1 MHDKRLFLLDAMA
14 LIYRAH
20 FVFISNPRIT
30 SVGLNTSAVFGFTL
44 TLLELLEKEK
54 PSHIGVAFESTT
66 ITHREQ
72 KFADYKAHREPPP
85 EDLIK
90 AIPYVQQLLR
100 GFGIPVLQVDGY
112 EADDV
117 MGTLAV
123 KAAKKGY
130 QVYLMTP
137 DKDFAQLVNDKILLY
152 RPGLA
157 GKPHEVLGV
166 EGVMEKYGVHPDR
179 VTDLLGLKGD
189 ASDNIPGIPR
199 IGDKTAVQL
208 LQQFGT
214 LEEVIAR
221 VGEITKP
228 ALRASIIEN
237 ADMGRFSKELATIH
251 TDVPIAFDEEA
262 LHLTPPDKPALEEL
276 FRELE
281 FRSIAKRVFGESPTE
296 TDKPAVKKKKTASD
310 QATLDFGDGDDTTA
324 PDADAEAA
332 ERIATPYNTA
342 ATVPHTYVI
351 ADTSAIRK
359 EIVKA
364 VTANKA
370 FCFDTE
376 TTSLESLTAE
386 IVGLSIAITPHEAWY
401 VPFPPS
407 FEEAKKVVHE
417 FVPIFTDARIR
428 KIGQNMKYDLAILR
442 RYGLEVAGELYDT
455 MLAHYCIRSD
465 GKHGMDAMS
474 RAYLHYDPISI
485 ETLIGKKGKNQLNTR
500 QVAVEKLA
508 EYAAEDADVTLQLH
522 HKLDPQLDKED
533 TRKLFE
539 SVEMPLMPVL
549 LDMEWEGV
557 RIDVDF
563 LQSYSNELEK
573 ELHVLEHQIY
583 KLAGNE
589 FNINSPKQLGEVLFG
604 KLKLGGKP
612 KLTATGQYATDE
624 ETLTY
629 LASEHEVP
637 AKVLEFRGLT
647 KLKGTYVDAL
657 PLLVN
662 PRTGRVHTSFN
673 QSVAVTGRLSSNNPN
688 LQNIPIRTD
697 RGREVRKA
705 FIPRDDKHTLLSA
718 DYSQI
723 ELRLMAHLSGDEA
736 MRKAFASGEDI
747 HTSTAARVFG
757 VALQEV
763 DFDMRRKAKMVNFG
777 IIYGITPFG
786 LAQRL
791 GIDRTE
797 AKRIID
803 AYFAQYPDVSRF
815 MKDCVENARM
825 RGYAQTLMGRRHYLP
840 NLTSRN
846 ATVRGFAER
855 NAINTPLQGTAA
867 ELIKLA
873 MIQLHKRMR
882 EEGFAGKMIL
892 QVHDELLF
900 DVPKNEVEK
909 LRPVVQAC
917 MQTAMK
923 LAVPLEV
930 STGVGANWLDAH

>member
-1 MHDKRLFLLDAMA
+1 MQDKRLFLLDAMA

-20 FVFISNPRIT
+20 FVFITNPRIT
-30 SVGLNTSAVFGFTL
+30 STGLNTSAAYGFTL

-54 PSHIGVAFESTT
+54 PSHIGVAFESRTPT
-66 ITHREQ
+66 LREQ
-72 KFADYKAHREPPP
+72 KYAEYKAHREPPP

-90 AIPYVQQLLR
+90 AIPYVQKLLH
-100 GFGIPVLQVDGY
+100 GFGIPVLQADGY

-123 KAAKKGY
+123 KAAAKNY
-130 QVYLMTP
+130 TVYLMTP

-208 LQQFGT
+208 LQQFGS
-214 LEEVIAR
+214 LEEIISRAN
-221 VGEITKP
+221 EISKP
-228 ALRASIIEN
+228 ALRTSILEN
-237 ADMGRFSKELATIH
+237 AEMGRFSKELATIH
-251 TDVPIAFDEEA
+251 IDVPVDFDEAA
-262 LHLTPPDKPALEEL
+262 LSLTPPDKPVLEEL

-281 FRSIAKRVFGESPTE
+281 FRTVAKRVFGDGAAPA
-296 TDKPAVKKKKTASD
+296 TDKPAAAKKAKGDKD
-310 QATLDFGDGDDTTA
+310 QAQLDFGDAEPA
-324 PDADAEAA
+324 PAENDGS
-332 ERIATPYNTA
+332 PYKTA
-342 ATVPHTYVI
+342 ADTPHTYTI
-351 ADTSAIRK
+351 ADTPAIRK
-359 EIVKA
+359 NMVATIKA
-364 VTANKA
+364 AGQ

-386 IVGLSIAITPHEAWY
+386 IVGLSVSIKPHEAWY
-401 VPFPPS
+401 VPFPPE
-407 FEEAKKVVHE
+407 FEAAKIILHE
-417 FVPIFTDARIR
+417 VAPVFTDAGIR

-442 RYGLEVAGELYDT
+442 TYGVEVQGELFDT
-455 MLAHYCIRSD
+455 MLAHYCIRGD

-485 ETLIGKKGKNQLNTR
+485 ETLIGKKGKNQLSMR
-500 QVAVEKLA
+500 QVPVEKLA
-508 EYAAEDADVTLQLH
+508 EYAAEDADVTLQLQQ
-522 HKLDPQLDKED
+522 KLNPLLDKEQ

-539 SVEMPLMPVL
+539 TVEMPLMPVL

-557 RIDVDF
+557 RIDVGF
-563 LQSYSNELEK
+563 LKAYSTELEK
-573 ELHVLEHQIY
+573 ELHTLEHQIY
-583 KLAGNE
+583 QLAGE
-589 FNINSPKQLGEVLFG
+589 KFNINSPKQLGDVLFN

-612 KLTATGQYATDE
+612 KLTATGQFATDE
-624 ETLTY
+624 DTLTY
-629 LASEHEVP
+629 LAAEHEVP
-637 AKVLEFRGLT
+637 VKVLEFRGLT

-657 PLLVN
+657 PQLVN
-662 PRTGRVHTSFN
+662 ANTGRVHTSFN

-705 FIPRDDKHTLLSA
+705 FIPRDDKHILLSA

-736 MRKAFASGEDI
+736 MRAAFAHNEDI
-747 HTSTAARVFG
+747 HTNTAARVFG
-757 VALQEV
+757 VAPKDV

-803 AYFAQYPDVSRF
+803 TYFEQYPDVNRF
-815 MKDCVENARM
+815 MKACVENARA

-840 NLTSRN
+840 NLTSGN

-855 NAINTPLQGTAA
+855 NSINTPLQGTAA

-873 MIQLHKRMR
+873 MIQLHKQMR
-882 EEGFAGKMIL
+882 EQKFKAHMIL

-900 DVPKNEVEK
+900 DVPQNEVDK
-909 LRPVVQAC
+909 LRPVVQEC
-917 MQTAMK
+917 MQNALK
-923 LAVPLEV
+923 LTVPLEV
-930 STGVGANWLDAH
+930 STGIGNNWLDAH